1 MTGQNLSLASF
12 FTIEAREYVHFSF
25 DASARATVQ
34 TVILAFCIGILLASL
49 YMLYQKLVPG
59 NIIRAILKAEAH
71 TPEAAKT
78 LTELRLDK
86 NPLYRFE
93 LRRNA
98 VLKKMVLC
106 TSEQETGE
114 GEAESEKAESAAKE
128 ERFYIP
134 EEDKYRAEVRFDKK
148 GNGVVGLVVTAALT
162 VALAILLIKL
172 TPAVLGM
179 VDNLLK
185 K

>member
-98 VLKKMVLC
+98 VLKKTVLC

-114 GEAESEKAESAAKE
+114 DESEKAESAAKE

-148 GNGVVGLVVTAALT
+148 GNGVVGLVVTAILT

>member
-78 LTELRLDK
+78 LTELGLDK

-98 VLKKMVLC
+98 VLKKTVLC

-114 GEAESEKAESAAKE
+114 DESEKAESAAKE

-148 GNGVVGLVVTAALT
+148 GNGVVGLVVTAILT

-179 VDNLLK
+179 IDTLLG
-185 K
+185 